1 MTSKVLFGKAKQ
13 SDAACLLPPPEF
25 SCHQHCDCEPSC
37 EPQLC
42 KPKTHARQS
51 VIVPRDEVSRC
62 IVLRNTGCKPKDL
75 PAHMYC
81 IEMKVR
87 KKGAC
92 AVLSVERP
100 YKATYTGAACFN
112 WTKHFTRLPAGYYEA
127 DVFIDGKCCYTWA
140 FHKEHC
146 SVVADTVSNTEYS
159 ERHNC
164 GCETP
169 LEIEASYEPETTC
182 GGGCA

>member
-1 MTSKVLFGKAKQ
+1 MTSKVLYGKTKPIE
-13 SDAACLLPPPEF
+13 DACLLPPPDF
-25 SCHQHCDCEPSC
+25 SCNQRCDCEPSC

-51 VIVPRDEVSRC
+51 VIMPSGEVGRC
-62 IVLRNTGCKPKDL
+62 IVLRNMGCKPKDL
-75 PAHMYC
+75 PAHMHC

-87 KKGAC
+87 KKGTC
-92 AVLSVERP
+92 AIVTVERP

-112 WTKHFTRLPAGYYEA
+112 WTNQFIRLPVGYYEA
-127 DVFIDGKCCYTWA
+127 DVFIDGRCCYTWA
-140 FHKEHC
+140 FHKEH
-146 SVVADTVSNTEYS
+146 STVALDTVSSNIYE
-159 ERHNC
+159 ERHSC

-169 LEIEASYEPETTC
+169 LEIEASYEQETTC